1 MLNSCM
7 GFDAMVKASIEAAGL
22 PADVP
27 QHAEL

>member
-22 PADVP
+22 LADVP